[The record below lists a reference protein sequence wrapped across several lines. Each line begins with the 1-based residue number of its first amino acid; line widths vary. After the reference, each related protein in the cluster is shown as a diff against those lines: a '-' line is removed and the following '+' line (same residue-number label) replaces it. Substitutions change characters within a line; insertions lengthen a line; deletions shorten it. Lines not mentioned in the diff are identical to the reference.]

1 MSDLHDYFL
10 PLDDKLKEKQLL
22 EQLLGIC
29 LDFSS
34 GKVREGAFLKY
45 ASSQDLKDMIA
56 EELPQ
61 KGDGIE
67 KMIETLNALK
77 MERVEDP
84 VKRMREL
91 GVIFNFIDLSGK
103 EIIKSNDQSDVVST

>member
-61 KGDGIE
+61 KGSGME
-67 KMIETLNALK
+67 KMIETLN
-77 MERVEDP
+77 DP
-84 VKRMREL
+84 
-91 GVIFNFIDLSGK
+91 IGK
-103 EIIKSNDQSDVVST
+103 FSISQSDMDFFAFPDSGNAIPAIFADIYSKF